1 MARASGK
8 EAFRLWFE
16 YLKRAY
22 QSTNVQVDTKYY
34 DAWGDV
40 ANAKFETWWKAHGHV
55 LFPISKVE
63 IVKRYL
69 SDAESVQVKVP
80 MSLTPT
86 QAANQLREA
95 LIEHYQAFDHV
106 PKPKRTYALTVD
118 AEIKVSA
125 FRAYLVTYDAQVKL
139 AEQCK
144 DGVVPAKELLNE
156 VRKYYLARSHRWR
169 NTKRKVEALPP
180 ALAGDFVYDP
190 ATNTVTAKDRYD
202 SGAIRTV
209 RMYLK
214 KANSLILAS
223 ATGDFPG
230 KSYYK
235 S

>member
-1 MARASGK
+1 
-8 EAFRLWFE
+8 
-16 YLKRAY
+16 
-22 QSTNVQVDTKYY
+22 
-34 DAWGDV
+34 
-40 ANAKFETWWKAHGHV
+40 V
-55 LFPISKVE
+55 LFPVSKVE

-69 SDAESVQVKVP
+69 SDAEFVQVKVP

-86 QAANQLREA
+86 QAANQLRET
-95 LIEHYQAFDHV
+95 LIEHYQAIDHV

-139 AEQCK
+139 AEQYK

-180 ALAGDFVYDP
+180 ALASGEYVYDH
-190 ATNTVTAKDRYD
+190 ATNTVSAKDRYD

-223 ATGDFPG
+223 ASGDFPG

-235 S
+235 

>member
-22 QSTNVQVDTKYY
+22 QSPNVHVDSKYY

-40 ANAKFETWWKAHGHV
+40 ANIKFETWWKTHGGV
-55 LFPISKVE
+55 LFPRSTVE
-63 IVKRYL
+63 ITKRYL
-69 SDAESVQVKVP
+69 SDAEFIQVKVP

-86 QAANQLREA
+86 EAANQLRDT
-95 LIEHYQAFDHV
+95 LIDHYKAIGHV
-106 PKPKRTYALTVD
+106 SKPQRTYALTTG

-125 FRAYLVTYDAQVKL
+125 FRSYLVTYDAHEKL
-139 AEQCK
+139 SEQYT

-156 VRKYYLARSHRWR
+156 VRKFYLARSYRWR
-169 NTKRKVEALPP
+169 NSKRKVEALPS

-190 ATNTVTAKDRYD
+190 DTNTITAKDRYD

-214 KANSLILAS
+214 KANNLIRAAGS
-223 ATGDFPG
+223 GDFPG
-230 KSYYK
+230 SSYYK
-235 S
+235 

>member
-55 LFPISKVE
+55 LFPLSKVE

-69 SDAESVQVKVP
+69 SDAEFVQVKVP
-80 MSLTPT
+80 KSLTPT
-86 QAANQLREA
+86 QAANQLRET
-95 LIEHYQAFDHV
+95 LIEHYQAIDHV

-139 AEQCK
+139 AEQYK

-180 ALAGDFVYDP
+180 SLAGDFVYDP
-190 ATNTVTAKDRYD
+190 ATNTVAAKDRYD